1 MELVM
6 LHSFEEFKTA
16 VLSSLQDKIAERIS
30 QERESLSNSLL
41 RGENVDSDEIDT
53 ESSTKEN

>member
-1 MELVM
+1 M

-30 QERESLSNSLL
+30 HERESLSNSLL
-41 RGENVDSDEIDT
+41 RGENMDLDEIDT
-53 ESSTKEN
+53 ESSTEEN

>member
-1 MELVM
+1 VELVM
-6 LHSFEEFKTA
+6 INSFEEFKTA
-16 VLSSLQDKIAERIS
+16 VLYSLQDKIAERIS

-41 RGENVDSDEIDT
+41 RDEIGDSSEIDT

>member
-1 MELVM
+1 M

-16 VLSSLQDKIAERIS
+16 VLCSLQDKIAERIS

-53 ESSTKEN
+53 ESSTEEN